1 MGVQLQGNGPGEPP
15 MNPEVAVPL
24 FVVGGL
30 IATLFAW
37 RTVIRIR
44 HRRRSKLA
52 VQMDDQRELSRTNPA
67 NASLKK
73 HVLYAPLFGTRHS
86 REIRFLRLHMGSIPL
101 RLEVILL
108 LIYLALN
115 LVFVVVTVDWWE
127 DFSKKMFQLKYAAGH
142 LAVMNTPGLVLS
154 AGRNNPLIALLG
166 LSFDTF
172 NFMHRWVGRLIA
184 VNAVVH
190 MSAVLA
196 NEAYL
201 SMLGA
206 GYARSHLL
214 TVWQTARIISSILS
228 GRCPSTFSA
237 LLYVSQPTTT
247 RKFP

>member
-1 MGVQLQGNGPGEPP
+1 

-24 FVVGGL
+24 FAVGGL
-30 IATLFAW
+30 VAALFAW

-52 VQMDDQRELSRTNPA
+52 LQNDDQRELSRTSPI

-73 HVLYAPLFGTRHS
+73 HMLYAPLFGNRHS

-115 LVFVVVTVDWWE
+115 LIFVIVTVDWWE
-127 DFSKKMFQLKYAAGH
+127 GYSKKMFQLKFAAGH
-142 LAVMNTPGLVLS
+142 LAVMNMPGLVLS
-154 AGRNNPLIALLG
+154 AGRNNPLVALLG

-172 NFMHRWVGRLIA
+172 NFMHRWVGRVIA
-184 VNAVVH
+184 ANAVIH

-196 NEAYL
+196 NQAYQ
-201 SMLGA
+201 SKCGA
-206 GYARSHLL
+206 GGERYQGL
-214 TVWQTARIISSILS
+214 TGSQTAQVIFSTQF
-228 GRCPSTFSA
+228 GRCPFISMA
-237 LLYVSQPTTT
+237 LSYVSLCLSRDPTIL
-247 RKFP
+247 RIF